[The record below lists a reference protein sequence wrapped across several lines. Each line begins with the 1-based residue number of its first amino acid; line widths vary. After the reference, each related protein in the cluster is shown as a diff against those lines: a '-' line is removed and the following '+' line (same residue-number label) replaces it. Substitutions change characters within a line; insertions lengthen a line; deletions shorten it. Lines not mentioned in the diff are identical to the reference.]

1 MIDLRSDTVTVP
13 NKDMRK
19 AMYDSEV
26 GDDVY
31 GEDPTV
37 NKLQEIASEITGKE
51 DSLLVSSGTM
61 GNLVSLLTLTNRG
74 EEIILGNKCHVYA
87 WEGSGVSIY
96 GGISMKIINN
106 NDDGSFDLNE
116 LSASIN
122 PLDDHKP
129 KTSTIC
135 IENTHNQCGG
145 SPLTLDFIENVN
157 LIAKKNN
164 LKIHMDGARLF
175 NASAA
180 QRKSVKDIVGNIDSV
195 TFCLSKGLSCP
206 IGSIISGSK
215 SFITEARRWRKSI
228 GGGMR
233 QAGVIAAAGIYALN
247 NMVDR
252 LEEDNMNA
260 KNLAIGLSKMPEI
273 IIDTEYVKTN
283 ILRFELTDKI
293 NLNEFESELKKEG
306 IIFNSSYGSIRMVT
320 HYGIVSK
327 DIDKVIETTTKVV
340 KNLSR

>member
-1 MIDLRSDTVTVP
+1 LIDLRSDTVTMP

-19 AMYDSEV
+19 AMYNSEV

-51 DSLLVSSGTM
+51 DSLLVTSGTM

-106 NDDGSFDLNE
+106 NNDGSFEIDE
-116 LSASIN
+116 LESSIN

-129 KTSTIC
+129 ITSTIS

-145 SPLTLDFIENVN
+145 SPLTLDFIENVKS
-157 LIAKKNN
+157 IADKNN

-175 NASAA
+175 NASVAL
-180 QRKSVKDIVGNIDSV
+180 RKSVKDIVKNVDSV

-206 IGSIISGSK
+206 IGSIISGTK
-215 SFITEARRWRKSI
+215 PFIAEARRWRKSI

-233 QAGVIAAAGIYALN
+233 QAGVIAAAGIYAFD

-252 LEEDNMNA
+252 LEEDHLNA
-260 KNLAIGLSKMPEI
+260 KNLAEGLSVIPEI
-273 IIDTEYVKTN
+273 IIDTEHVKTN
-283 ILRFELTDKI
+283 IVRFELSDKV
-293 NLNEFESELKKEG
+293 NSHEFETELKKEG
-306 IIFNSSYGSIRMVT
+306 IFFNSSYGSIRMVT
-320 HYGIVSK
+320 HYGIDSK
-327 DIDKVIETTTKVV
+327 DIDEVINKTAKLV
-340 KNLSR
+340 KNLI

>member
-106 NDDGSFDLNE
+106 NNDGSFDLNE
-116 LSASIN
+116 LSASVN

-129 KTSTIC
+129 KTTTIS

-145 SPLTLDFIENVN
+145 SPLTLDFIEEVTS
-157 LIAKKNN
+157 IAKKNN

-175 NASAA
+175 NASTA
-180 QRKSVKDIVGNIDSV
+180 QRKSVKDIVENIDSV

-215 SFITEARRWRKSI
+215 SFISEARRWRKSI

-247 NMVDR
+247 NMVGR
-252 LEEDNMNA
+252 LEEDHVNA
-260 KNLAIGLSKMPEI
+260 KNLAIGLSKIPEI

-293 NLNEFESELKKEG
+293 KLKEFESELKKEG
-306 IIFNSSYGSIRMVT
+306 IVFNSSYGSIRMVT
-320 HYGIVSK
+320 HYGITSK
-327 DIDKVIETTTKVV
+327 DIDKVIEKTTKAV
-340 KNLSR
+340 KNLS

>member
-106 NDDGSFDLNE
+106 NNDGSFDLNE
-116 LSASIN
+116 LAASIN

-175 NASAA
+175 NASVA
-180 QRKSVKDIVGNIDSV
+180 QRKSVKDIVENIDSV

-215 SFITEARRWRKSI
+215 DFITEARRWRKSI

-252 LEEDNMNA
+252 LEEDHVNA
-260 KNLAIGLSKMPEI
+260 KNLAIGLSKIPEI

-283 ILRFELTDKI
+283 ILRFELADNI

-306 IIFNSSYGSIRMVT
+306 IIFNSSYGSVRMVT
-320 HYGIVSK
+320 HYGIASK
-327 DIDKVIETTTKVV
+327 DIDKVIETITKVL
-340 KNLSR
+340 KDLS

>member
-129 KTSTIC
+129 KTSTIS

-145 SPLTLDFIENVN
+145 SPLTQDFIENVK
-157 LIAKKNN
+157 LIADKNN

-175 NASAA
+175 NASVS
-180 QRKSVKDIVGNIDSV
+180 QRKSVKEIVKNVDSV

-215 SFITEARRWRKSI
+215 SFINEARRWRKSI

-233 QAGVIAAAGIYALN
+233 QAGVIAAAGIYAFD
-247 NMVDR
+247 NMIDR
-252 LEEDNMNA
+252 LEEDHLNA
-260 KNLAIGLSKMPEI
+260 KNLAIGLSKIPEI

-283 ILRFELTDKI
+283 ILRFELTSKV
-293 NLNEFESELKKEG
+293 NLYEFESELKKEG

-320 HYGIVSK
+320 HYGINSK
-327 DIDKVIETTTKVV
+327 DIKDVIEKISKVV
-340 KNLSR
+340 KYLI

>member
-1 MIDLRSDTVTVP
+1 LIDLRSDTVTVP

-106 NDDGSFDLNE
+106 NNDGSFDLNE
-116 LSASIN
+116 LSASVN

-129 KTSTIC
+129 KTTTIS

-145 SPLTLDFIENVN
+145 SPLTLDFIEEVTS
-157 LIAKKNN
+157 IAKKNN

-175 NASAA
+175 NASTA
-180 QRKSVKDIVGNIDSV
+180 QRKSVKDIVENIDSV

-215 SFITEARRWRKSI
+215 SFISEARRWRKSI

-247 NMVDR
+247 NMVGR
-252 LEEDNMNA
+252 LEEDHVNA
-260 KNLAIGLSKMPEI
+260 KNLAIGLSKIPEI

-293 NLNEFESELKKEG
+293 KLKEFESELKKEG
-306 IIFNSSYGSIRMVT
+306 IVFNSSYGSIRMVT
-320 HYGIVSK
+320 HYGITSK
-327 DIDKVIETTTKVV
+327 DIDKVIEKTTKAV
-340 KNLSR
+340 KNLS

>member
-1 MIDLRSDTVTVP
+1 
-13 NKDMRK
+13 MRK

-106 NDDGSFDLNE
+106 NNDGSFDLNE

-129 KTSTIC
+129 KTSTIS

-145 SPLTLDFIENVN
+145 TPLTLDFIENVN
-157 LIAKKNN
+157 SIARKNN

-175 NASAA
+175 NASVA
-180 QRKSVKDIVGNIDSV
+180 QRKSIKDIVENIDSV

-215 SFITEARRWRKSI
+215 PFIAEARRWRKSI

-252 LEEDNMNA
+252 LEEDHVNA
-260 KNLAIGLSKMPEI
+260 KKLAIGLSKISEI

-283 ILRFELTDKI
+283 ILRFDLANNI

-320 HYGIVSK
+320 HYGITSK
-327 DIDKVIETTTKVV
+327 DIDKVIEIITKVV
-340 KNLSR
+340 KNLI

>member
-13 NKDMRK
+13 DKDMRK

-106 NDDGSFDLNE
+106 NNDGSFDLNE
-116 LSASIN
+116 LSGSIN

-129 KTSTIC
+129 KTSTIS

-145 SPLTLDFIENVN
+145 TPLTLDFIENVN
-157 LIAKKNN
+157 SIARKNN

-175 NASAA
+175 NASVA
-180 QRKSVKDIVGNIDSV
+180 QRKSIKDIVENIDSV

-215 SFITEARRWRKSI
+215 PFIAEARRWRKSI

-233 QAGVIAAAGIYALN
+233 QAGVIASAGIYALN

-252 LEEDNMNA
+252 LEEDHVNA
-260 KNLAIGLSKMPEI
+260 KKLAIGLSKIPEI

-283 ILRFELTDKI
+283 ILRFELANNI

-320 HYGIVSK
+320 HYGITSK
-327 DIDKVIETTTKVV
+327 DIDKVIEIITKVV
-340 KNLSR
+340 KNLI

>member
-37 NKLQEIASEITGKE
+37 NELQEIASEITGKE

-106 NDDGSFDLNE
+106 NNDGSFDLNE
-116 LSASIN
+116 LSDSIN

-129 KTSTIC
+129 KTSTIS

-145 SPLTLDFIENVN
+145 SPLTLDFIQSVN
-157 LIAKKNN
+157 SIAKKNN

-175 NASAA
+175 NASVA
-180 QRKSVKDIVGNIDSV
+180 QRKSVKDIVENIDSV

-215 SFITEARRWRKSI
+215 PFISEARRWRKSI

-233 QAGVIAAAGIYALN
+233 QAGVIAAAGIYAFN

-252 LEEDNMNA
+252 LEEDHVNA
-260 KNLAIGLSKMPEI
+260 KNLAIGLSKIPEI

-283 ILRFELTDKI
+283 ILRFELANNI

-306 IIFNSSYGSIRMVT
+306 VIFNSSYGSVRMVT
-320 HYGIVSK
+320 HYGIASK
-327 DIDKVIETTTKVV
+327 DIDKVIEITTKVV
-340 KNLSR
+340 KNLI

>member
-106 NDDGSFDLNE
+106 NNDGSFDLNE

-129 KTSTIC
+129 KTSTIS

-145 SPLTLDFIENVN
+145 APLTLDFIEKVN
-157 LIAKKNN
+157 SIARKNN

-175 NASAA
+175 NASVA
-180 QRKSVKDIVGNIDSV
+180 QRKSIKDIVENIDSV

-215 SFITEARRWRKSI
+215 PFIAEARRWRKSI

-252 LEEDNMNA
+252 LEEDHVNA
-260 KNLAIGLSKMPEI
+260 KKLAIGLSKIPEI

-283 ILRFELTDKI
+283 ILRFELANNI

-320 HYGIVSK
+320 HYGITSK
-327 DIDKVIETTTKVV
+327 DIDKVIEIITKVV
-340 KNLSR
+340 KNLI

>member
-1 MIDLRSDTVTVP
+1 MIDLRSDTVTKP
-13 NKDMRK
+13 NEPMRK
-19 AMYDSEV
+19 AMYNSEV

-37 NKLQEIASEITGKE
+37 NKLQDMVSEITGME
-51 DSLLVSSGTM
+51 DSLLVASGTM

-106 NDDGSFDLNE
+106 NNDGSFDLRE
-116 LSASIN
+116 LSNSIN

-129 KTSTIC
+129 KTSTIS

-145 SPLTLDFIENVN
+145 SPLKIEFINSVKE
-157 LIAKKNN
+157 IAEKNN
-164 LKIHMDGARLF
+164 LNIHMDGARLF
-175 NASAA
+175 NASIA
-180 QRKSVKDIVGNIDSV
+180 QRLSVENIVKNVDSV

-215 SFITEARRWRKSI
+215 EFIIEARRWRKSI

-233 QAGVIAAAGIYALN
+233 QAGVIAAAGIYALEN
-247 NMVDR
+247 LVDR
-252 LEEDNMNA
+252 IEEDHVNA
-260 KNLAIGLSKMPEI
+260 RTLANGFSKIPEI
-273 IIDTEYVKTN
+273 IIDPEYVKTN
-283 ILRFELTDKI
+283 ILRFELSNKI
-293 NLNEFESELKKEG
+293 NLIEFSTELEKEG
-306 IIFNSSYGSIRMVT
+306 IFFNSSYGSIRMVT
-320 HYGIVSK
+320 HYGITSK
-327 DIDKVIETTTKVV
+327 DINNVIEKTSKVIKS
-340 KNLSR
+340 LLQ

>member
-106 NDDGSFDLNE
+106 NNDGSFDLNE
-116 LSASIN
+116 LAASIN
-122 PLDDHKP
+122 PIDDHKP
-129 KTSTIC
+129 KTSTIS

-157 LIAKKNN
+157 SIARKNN

-180 QRKSVKDIVGNIDSV
+180 QRKSVKDIVENIDSV

-215 SFITEARRWRKSI
+215 DFITEARRWRKSI

-252 LEEDNMNA
+252 LEEDHVNA
-260 KNLAIGLSKMPEI
+260 KNLAIGLSKIPEI

-283 ILRFELTDKI
+283 ILRFEIVDNI
-293 NLNEFESELKKEG
+293 NLKEFEYELKKEG
-306 IIFNSSYGSIRMVT
+306 IIFNSSYGSVRMVT
-320 HYGIVSK
+320 HYGIASK
-327 DIDKVIETTTKVV
+327 DIEKVIETITKVL
-340 KNLSR
+340 KDLS

>member
-13 NKDMRK
+13 DKDMRK

-106 NDDGSFDLNE
+106 NNDGSFDLNE

-129 KTSTIC
+129 KTSTIS

-145 SPLTLDFIENVN
+145 APLTLDFIEKVN
-157 LIAKKNN
+157 SIARKNN

-175 NASAA
+175 NASVA
-180 QRKSVKDIVGNIDSV
+180 QRKSIKDIVENIDSV

-215 SFITEARRWRKSI
+215 PFIAEARRWRKSI

-252 LEEDNMNA
+252 LEEDHVNA
-260 KNLAIGLSKMPEI
+260 KKLAIGHSKIPEI
-273 IIDTEYVKTN
+273 IIDTEYGKTN
-283 ILRFELTDKI
+283 ILRFELANKI

-320 HYGIVSK
+320 HYGITSK
-327 DIDKVIETTTKVV
+327 DIDKVIEIITKVV
-340 KNLSR
+340 KNLI

>member
-1 MIDLRSDTVTVP
+1 LIDLRSDTVTVP

-106 NDDGSFDLNE
+106 NNDGSFDLNE

-129 KTSTIC
+129 KTSTIS

-145 SPLTLDFIENVN
+145 APLTLDFIEKVN
-157 LIAKKNN
+157 SIARKNN

-175 NASAA
+175 NASVA
-180 QRKSVKDIVGNIDSV
+180 QRKSIKDIVENIDSV

-215 SFITEARRWRKSI
+215 PFIAEARRWRKSI

-233 QAGVIAAAGIYALN
+233 QAGVIASAGIYALN

-252 LEEDNMNA
+252 LEEDHVNA
-260 KNLAIGLSKMPEI
+260 KKLAIGLSKIPEI

-283 ILRFELTDKI
+283 ILRFELANNI

-320 HYGIVSK
+320 HYGITSK
-327 DIDKVIETTTKVV
+327 DIDKVIEIITKVV
-340 KNLSR
+340 KNLI

>member
-1 MIDLRSDTVTVP
+1 MIDLRSDTVTMP

-37 NKLQEIASEITGKE
+37 NKLQEIASEVTGKE
-51 DSLLVSSGTM
+51 DSLLVASGTM

-106 NDDGSFDLNE
+106 NNDGSFDINE
-116 LSASIN
+116 LASSIN

-129 KTSTIC
+129 KTSTIS

-145 SPLTLDFIENVN
+145 SPLTQDFIENVK
-157 LIAKKNN
+157 LIADKNN

-175 NASAA
+175 NASVS
-180 QRKSVKDIVGNIDSV
+180 QRKSVKEIVKNVDSV

-215 SFITEARRWRKSI
+215 SFINEARRWRKSI

-233 QAGVIAAAGIYALN
+233 QAGVIAAAGIYAFD
-247 NMVDR
+247 NMIDR
-252 LEEDNMNA
+252 LEEDHLNA
-260 KNLAIGLSKMPEI
+260 KNLAIGLSKIPEI

-283 ILRFELTDKI
+283 ILRFELTSKV
-293 NLNEFESELKKEG
+293 NLYEFESELKKEG

-320 HYGIVSK
+320 HYGINSK
-327 DIDKVIETTTKVV
+327 DIKDVIEKISKVV
-340 KNLSR
+340 KYLI

>member
-1 MIDLRSDTVTVP
+1 MIDLRSDTVTMP

-37 NKLQEIASEITGKE
+37 NKLQEIASEVTGKE
-51 DSLLVSSGTM
+51 DSLLVASGTM

-106 NDDGSFDLNE
+106 NDDGSFDINE
-116 LSASIN
+116 LARSIN

-129 KTSTIC
+129 KTSTIS

-145 SPLTLDFIENVN
+145 SPLTQDFIENVK
-157 LIAKKNN
+157 LIADKNN

-175 NASAA
+175 NASVS
-180 QRKSVKDIVGNIDSV
+180 QRKSVKEIVKNVDSV

-215 SFITEARRWRKSI
+215 SFINEARRWRKSI

-233 QAGVIAAAGIYALN
+233 QAGVIAAAGIYAFD
-247 NMVDR
+247 NMIDR
-252 LEEDNMNA
+252 LEEDHLNA
-260 KNLAIGLSKMPEI
+260 KNLAIGLSKIPEI

-283 ILRFELTDKI
+283 ILRFELTSKV
-293 NLNEFESELKKEG
+293 NLYEFESELKKEG

-320 HYGIVSK
+320 HYGINSK
-327 DIDKVIETTTKVV
+327 DIKDVIEKISKVV
-340 KNLSR
+340 KYLI

>member
-1 MIDLRSDTVTVP
+1 LIDLRSDTVTVP
-13 NKDMRK
+13 DKDMRK

-106 NDDGSFDLNE
+106 NNDGSFDLNE

-129 KTSTIC
+129 KTSTIS

-145 SPLTLDFIENVN
+145 TPLTLDFIENVN
-157 LIAKKNN
+157 SIARKNN

-175 NASAA
+175 NASVA
-180 QRKSVKDIVGNIDSV
+180 QRKSIKDIVENIDSV

-215 SFITEARRWRKSI
+215 PFIAEARRWRKSI

-233 QAGVIAAAGIYALN
+233 QAGVIASAGIYALN

-252 LEEDNMNA
+252 LEEDHVNA
-260 KNLAIGLSKMPEI
+260 KKLAIGLSKIPEI

-283 ILRFELTDKI
+283 ILRFELANNI

-320 HYGIVSK
+320 HYGITSK
-327 DIDKVIETTTKVV
+327 DIDKVIEIITKVV
-340 KNLSR
+340 KNLI

>member
-106 NDDGSFDLNE
+106 NNDGSFDLNE

-129 KTSTIC
+129 KTSTIS

-145 SPLTLDFIENVN
+145 SPLTLDFIQSVN
-157 LIAKKNN
+157 SIAKKNN

-175 NASAA
+175 NASVA
-180 QRKSVKDIVGNIDSV
+180 QRKSVKDIVENIDSV

-215 SFITEARRWRKSI
+215 DFITEARRWRKSI

-252 LEEDNMNA
+252 LEEDHVNA
-260 KNLAIGLSKMPEI
+260 KNLAIGLSKIPEI

-283 ILRFELTDKI
+283 ILRFELAN
-293 NLNEFESELKKEG
+293 NLNFNEFESELKKEG
-306 IIFNSSYGSIRMVT
+306 IIFNSSYGSVRMVT
-320 HYGIVSK
+320 HYGIDSK
-327 DIDKVIETTTKVV
+327 DIKKVIETITKVL
-340 KNLSR
+340 KDLS

>member
-13 NKDMRK
+13 DKDMRK

-106 NDDGSFDLNE
+106 NNDGSFDLNE

-129 KTSTIC
+129 KTSTIS

-145 SPLTLDFIENVN
+145 TPLTLDFIENVN
-157 LIAKKNN
+157 SIARKNN

-175 NASAA
+175 NASVA
-180 QRKSVKDIVGNIDSV
+180 QRKSIKDIVENIDSV

-215 SFITEARRWRKSI
+215 PFIAEARRWRKSI

-252 LEEDNMNA
+252 LEEDHVNA
-260 KNLAIGLSKMPEI
+260 KKLAIGLSKISEI

-283 ILRFELTDKI
+283 ILRFDLANNI

-320 HYGIVSK
+320 HYGITSK
-327 DIDKVIETTTKVV
+327 DIDKVIEIITKVV
-340 KNLSR
+340 KNLI

>member
-106 NDDGSFDLNE
+106 NNDGSFDLNE

-175 NASAA
+175 NASVA

-215 SFITEARRWRKSI
+215 PFITEARRWRKSI

-283 ILRFELTDKI
+283 ILRFELTSKV
-293 NLNEFESELKKEG
+293 NLHEFESELKKEG
-306 IIFNSSYGSIRMVT
+306 IIFNSSYSSIRMVT
-320 HYGIVSK
+320 HYGINSK
-327 DIDKVIETTTKVV
+327 DIKSVIEKISKVV
-340 KNLSR
+340 KYLI